1 MPSAEKPTESTSAV
15 DVASQPSGLV
25 VQEQRAG
32 NGTPLVLV
40 HAFPVDS
47 RMWSQVIDLLPSGI
61 PVYTVDLPGLGR
73 APSPEQL
80 GEHLDAP
87 SGPTLELS
95 ADGVAAALADAGLK
109 QAVFIGLSMGG
120 YVALALLERHP
131 EIVAGLGLFDT
142 KTTAD
147 LQQGRTNRLRIA
159 HDLQAAG
166 NVDSVLN
173 MAETLVG
180 ETTAATRPDVVQ
192 QIRTWISEQTADA
205 VAWSQRAMAAR
216 PDRTDVLIGYEGP
229 VSVVVGEQDT
239 LSPVAPSRLMAQN
252 APNGTFDIIGDV
264 GHLTA
269 VEAPEEVARLVAK
282 LMDRVQ

>member
-1 MPSAEKPTESTSAV
+1 MPSAEKPTESTSAAV
-15 DVASQPSGLV
+15 LTPQPSGLV
-25 VQEQRAG
+25 LQEQRVG
-32 NGTPLVLV
+32 TGTPLVLL

-47 RMWSQVIDLLPSGI
+47 RMWTQVIDLLPPGI
-61 PVYTVDLPGLGR
+61 PVYTVDLPGLGT

-80 GEHLDAP
+80 GQHLDAA
-87 SGPTLELS
+87 SGPTLELA
-95 ADGVAAALADAGLK
+95 ADGVAAAFADTGLK

-120 YVALALLERHP
+120 YAALALLERHP
-131 EIVAGLGLFDT
+131 DFVAGLGLFDT

-147 LQQGRTNRLRIA
+147 LEQGRTNRLRIA

-192 QIRTWISEQTADA
+192 QIRTWISEQSADA

-216 PDRTDVLIGYEGP
+216 PDRTDVLIGFDGP

-239 LSPVAPSRLMAQN
+239 LSPVAASRLMAQN
-252 APNGTFDIIGDV
+252 APNSTFDIIADV

-269 VEAPEEVARLVAK
+269 VEAPEQVAQVVVK
-282 LMDRVQ
+282 LMARVQ

>member
-1 MPSAEKPTESTSAV
+1 MPSAEKPAESTSAV
-15 DVASQPSGLV
+15 DIAPQPSGLV
-25 VQEQRAG
+25 VHEQRAG
-32 NGTPLVLV
+32 TGTPLVLI
-40 HAFPVDS
+40 HAFPLDS
-47 RMWSQVIDLLPSGI
+47 RMWSRVIDLLPPGF
-61 PVYTVDLPGLGR
+61 PVYTVDLPGLGT
-73 APSPEQL
+73 APSPDQL

-87 SGPTLELS
+87 AGPTLELS

-109 QAVFIGLSMGG
+109 RAVFIGLSMGG

-131 EIVAGLGLFDT
+131 ELIAGLGLFDT

-166 NVDSVLN
+166 SVDSVLG

-180 ETTAATRPDVVQ
+180 ESTVATRPAIVQ

-252 APNGTFDIIGDV
+252 APNSTFDIIGDV

-269 VEAPEEVARLVAK
+269 VEAPEEVAHLVAK